1 MIKVIDLTEIQERI
15 YQNKINK
22 GFNVTDIKE
31 EFLNIIKEIAE
42 AIEAYE
48 QSSDELGEELS
59 DIIIYVIG
67 IAAILKIDIEN
78 ELKKKVDVIE
88 KRKYHQLN
96 GRFIKK

>member
-1 MIKVIDLTEIQERI
+1 MIDLLNLQKRI

-22 GFNVTDIKE
+22 GFNITDIKE
-31 EFLNIIKEIAE
+31 EFINIIKEIAE

-48 QSSDELGEELS
+48 QSSDSLGEELS

-67 IAAILKIDIEN
+67 IAAILNINIEN
-78 ELKKKVDVIE
+78 ELKQKVDIIE
-88 KRKYHQLN
+88 KREYCQQN